1 MSEIRLER
9 VGNKAAIRHVNERAF
24 ARQNEVDVADALP
37 KYPGEGIGP
46 RRRV

>member
-24 ARQNEVDVADALP
+24 ARQNEADLVDALP
-37 KYPGEGIGP
+37 KYQGEGIGS
-46 RRRV
+46 RLGV